1 MDKIGFVVLHYM
13 LIEDT
18 IQCIE
23 SIQKRIDTKNYCIV
37 IVDNASPNNTGVRL
51 MDTYSMSSEVTVLLN
66 MKNEGFAR
74 GNNVGIQY
82 AREVLHCKYVVV
94 LNNDTY
100 LIQDDF
106 YKVITEEYE
115 YSHFAILGPR
125 IDSPNE
131 YEICN
136 PMRFEPYNR
145 DEIAKLKK
153 RLVCLIILNYLGL
166 ENTFFSLKKWFEAKF
181 YKQRDIRRK
190 AKWKKEYKI
199 LKAKQYKRHE
209 NVQLNGCCFVL
220 SDLFFEVFQGLDT
233 RTFMYFEE
241 AILYE
246 QMIKTKLLTV
256 YNPKLRIYHK
266 ESASTDAVYKTKR
279 KIRKFTYK
287 NCLAS
292 LKILAQYV
300 D

>member
-1 MDKIGFVVLHYM
+1 MISYKDKHFLFTIILNNCLKTYIKGYY
-13 LIEDT
+13 T

-153 RLVCLIILNYLGL
+153 RLVCLIRYYTQDVRFTGANYLSL
-166 ENTFFSLKKWFEAKF
+166 LRTTEKWRNPENL
-181 YKQRDIRRK
+181 
-190 AKWKKEYKI
+190 
-199 LKAKQYKRHE
+199 
-209 NVQLNGCCFVL
+209 
-220 SDLFFEVFQGLDT
+220 
-233 RTFMYFEE
+233 
-241 AILYE
+241 
-246 QMIKTKLLTV
+246 KLL
-256 YNPKLRIYHK
+256 
-266 ESASTDAVYKTKR
+266 KR
-279 KIRKFTYK
+279 
-287 NCLAS
+287 
-292 LKILAQYV
+292 
-300 D
+300 